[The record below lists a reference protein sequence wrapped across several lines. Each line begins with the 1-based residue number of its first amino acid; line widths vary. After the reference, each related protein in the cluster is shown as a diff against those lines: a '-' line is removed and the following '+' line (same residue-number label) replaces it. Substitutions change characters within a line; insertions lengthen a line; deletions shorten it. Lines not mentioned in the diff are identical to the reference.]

1 MLEKEKSK
9 RTKSDD
15 KTVKEL
21 ATKVK
26 VSDQRIG
33 KVENVGAEI
42 LKQQQTI
49 KLQLQKQQEEQANRP
64 SISRTKDKLYH
75 REK

>member
-9 RTKSDD
+9 RRKSDD

-21 ATKVK
+21 EAKVK
-26 VSDQRIG
+26 VSGQRIG

-42 LKQQQTI
+42 LK
-49 KLQLQKQQEEQANRP
+49 
-64 SISRTKDKLYH
+64 
-75 REK
+75 